1 MWEKLPMISNNH
13 KHHNILRIYMRSN
26 NQQPRAEVGTCYCT
40 KCTASHQM
48 HCIVPN
54 TLPCIYS
61 CTFIQARHMFLFE
74 PLIYSKSCSLR
85 ASVQLTGT
93 HTYNSQKIQ
102 FVDTIPHLNKTR
114 AYFFSPLKLIP
125 LTNTMKWGC
134 SKILLSF
141 DPYAETISLCIELQS
156 MPNLKP

>member
-1 MWEKLPMISNNH
+1 
-13 KHHNILRIYMRSN
+13 MRKGWSHRYFV
-26 NQQPRAEVGTCYCT
+26 PITAFLSPETRVKVGTCYHT
-40 KCTASHQM
+40 KAY
-48 HCIVPN
+48 IVPN

-61 CTFIQARHMFLFE
+61 CTFIRACHIFLFE
-74 PLIYSKSCSLR
+74 PLIYSESCPLR
-85 ASVQLTGT
+85 ASVQFAGT
-93 HTYNSQKIQ
+93 HTYDSQKIQ

-134 SKILLSF
+134 SKILLSV
-141 DPYAETISLCIELQS
+141 DPYAETIPLCIELQS